1 MAMGSVSAQMSTT
14 LAPAVF
20 RSYGVVGTA
29 GVRLLVAAVVIGV
42 VCRTRRASYHSLRD
56 ALRVGLLLGLAL
68 IGLNVGLYEAIA
80 RIPLGT
86 AVTLMILG
94 PLAVSLAASRRR
106 RDIAAVIL
114 AGVGVVLIVGVQ
126 RPSSLTGVAWAME
139 AAASIVGYL
148 LVIRRLGQRARGLEG
163 VAIGVAVGAVALL
176 PVTVGALGRTEHVT
190 TALAAC
196 VLGVAGLV
204 VPLVIEAWAV
214 RVLTVRVVSL
224 MLTLDPVVA
233 AVGGWLVLGQALGIA
248 SITGIACVISAAG
261 VSIGSLAAAAR
272 AP

>member
-139 AAASIVGYL
+139 AAASIV
-148 LVIRRLGQRARGLEG
+148 RRLGQRARGLEG

>member
-1 MAMGSVSAQMSTT
+1 
-14 LAPAVF
+14 
-20 RSYGVVGTA
+20 
-29 GVRLLVAAVVIGV
+29 
-42 VCRTRRASYHSLRD
+42 
-56 ALRVGLLLGLAL
+56 
-68 IGLNVGLYEAIA
+68 
-80 RIPLGT
+80 
-86 AVTLMILG
+86 
-94 PLAVSLAASRRR
+94 
-106 RDIAAVIL
+106 
-114 AGVGVVLIVGVQ
+114 
-126 RPSSLTGVAWAME
+126 
-139 AAASIVGYL
+139 
-148 LVIRRLGQRARGLEG
+148 
-163 VAIGVAVGAVALL
+163 
-176 PVTVGALGRTEHVT
+176 VT